1 MLKERIIMEF
11 KKIVVAGGGVL
22 GSQIAFQ
29 TSFKGFQVTVFDVS
43 DQAISNTKQKILELK
58 EIYSEEIR
66 HAHKLYVERAVGIVY
81 NKNLLPNIQEEFAEK
96 IDRELQFVSSIPD
109 SIQYTTD
116 LKEAVKDADLVIEA
130 IPERVNIK
138 ADFYSQLGEFAP
150 EKTIFATNSSTLL
163 PSTFAEYTGRP
174 EKYLSLHFA
183 NEIWRNNTA
192 EIMGHDKTSQQVY
205 DQVVAFAEAIGMVPL
220 QLKKEQPGYI
230 LNSILVPFLEAAQL
244 LLLNGVADVETIDKT
259 WKLATGAPAG
269 PFQILDVVGI
279 QTAYNILKNY
289 ADTTND
295 EYSKHAG
302 LAAMLKSEYL
312 DKGKTGLAAGEGFY
326 KYR

>member
-1 MLKERIIMEF
+1 MDF
-11 KKIVVAGGGVL
+11 KKIVVAGSGVL

-29 TSFKGFQVTVFDVS
+29 TAFKGFQVTVYDVN
-43 DQAISNTKQKILELK
+43 DQAILSGKRKILDLK
-58 EIYSEEIR
+58 EKYLEEIR
-66 HAHKLYVERAVGIVY
+66 HAENQYEKMALRITY
-81 NKNLLPNIQEEFAEK
+81 NKNLLPNLKEMLECQ
-96 IDRELQFVSSIPD
+96 IDKELQFASSVPD
-109 SIQYTTD
+109 SIKYATD
-116 LKEAVKDADLVIEA
+116 LKDAVKDADLVIEA
-130 IPERVNIK
+130 IPERADIK
-138 ADFYSQLGEFAP
+138 LNFYSQLGEVAP

-174 EKYLSLHFA
+174 ENFLSLHFA

-192 EIMGHDKTSQQVY
+192 EVMGHDKTDQHVY
-205 DQVVAFAEAIGMVPL
+205 DQIVEFAKAIGMVPL
-220 QLKKEQPGYI
+220 ELKKEQPGYI
-230 LNSILVPFLEAAQL
+230 LNSILVPFLEASQS

-289 ADTTND
+289 ADTTNNKNS
-295 EYSKHAG
+295 EHAR

-326 KYR
+326 KYN